1 MIWVI
6 EYLGMPPCWIM
17 DHKHGSAAA
26 FDVTFQRSLA
36 QRFTNHEDAKCE
48 ILRLG
53 LSGQWLA
60 TQIGEVR

>member
-1 MIWVI
+1 
-6 EYLGMPPCWIM
+6 M